1 MPWPSI
7 VAGSVNLESL
17 LNLPP
22 SVRRALLIAG
32 DTLAVLIAVWASFA
46 IRLGDWWPAMLQGVI
61 WLFPLAV
68 GILIPTFA
76 VVGLYR
82 PILRYADESL
92 LYTIVLGASAGVLLM
107 MAVWVF
113 LQEGLV
119 PRSSW
124 VICWLVLVALVG
136 GGRLLLR
143 RSLRRRFRSS
153 VPRTPVI
160 IYGAGEAGAQL
171 VNALRSSAEFEPV
184 VFVDDNSRLWGSLVR
199 GVKVQAPAKLPR
211 LIAHHSAKLIL
222 LALPSTPHRRRRDIL
237 ESLAGLPARVMDLP
251 TLAELTSG
259 ARRIDEFREI
269 DVADF
274 LGRDPVQPNG
284 TLLRARVSG
293 KTVMVT
299 GAGGSIGG
307 ELCRQI
313 LPLRPHRL
321 VLFERSEYAL
331 YAIEQE
337 LRAMLANMGQPP
349 VELIPLLGSV
359 VHRRRLQVAMERF
372 GVRTVYHA
380 AAYKHVPIV
389 EHNPIEGVQNNVFGT
404 WRAAEAAIAAG
415 VETFVLVSTDKAVRP
430 TNVMGATKRLAE
442 LILQGLAGEGVP
454 TRLCMVRFG
463 NVLDS
468 SGSVAPLFRAQI
480 RQGGPVTVTHPEMER
495 YFMTIPEAAQLVIQA
510 SALAQGGDVFLL
522 DMGEPVRILDLAQ
535 RMIHLSGR
543 TVRDDEQPDGDIAIQ
558 FTGLRSG
565 EKLREE
571 LLIGADDL
579 PTAHPMIRRAREQF
593 LPWPTVRDYLER
605 LATASRAFDYPAVR
619 SILQEAVAEY
629 QPENGIEDWVW
640 QAGEGGDQSIAPQD
654 QFQHQL
660 AAKIGQHQENKAA
673 QGPADGG
680 AAAPAEAPTAPQ
692 QHSEHAPGDQ
702 REHRLVRHVLDK

>member
-1 MPWPSI
+1 MIP
-7 VAGSVNLESL
+7 EQL

-22 SVRRALLIAG
+22 PIRRALLIIG
-32 DTLAVLIAVWASFA
+32 DTLAVFITVWASFA
-46 IRLGDWWPAMLQGVI
+46 IRLGEIWPDLLQNVI
-61 WLFPLAV
+61 WLFPLAAV
-68 GILIPTFA
+68 ILIPTFA

-92 LYTIVLGASAGVLLM
+92 LYTIILGVSAGVLLM

-113 LQEGLV
+113 LREGIV

-124 VICWLVLVALVG
+124 LICWLVLIALVG

-143 RSLRRRFRSS
+143 RTLRRRFR
-153 VPRTPVI
+153 RTATSRIPVI
-160 IYGAGEAGAQL
+160 VYGAGEAGAQL
-171 VNALRSSAEFEPV
+171 VNALRYSTEFDPT
-184 VFVDDNSRLWGSLVR
+184 VFVDDNPQLWGSVVR
-199 GVKVQAPAKLPR
+199 GLKIRAPSKLPR
-211 LIAHHSAKLIL
+211 LIAKHHAKMIL

-237 ESLAGLPARVMDLP
+237 DTLAGLPVRVMDLP

-269 DVADF
+269 DVADI
-274 LGRDPVQPNG
+274 LGRDSVQPNPD
-284 TLLRARVSG
+284 LLRARVYD
-293 KTVMVT
+293 KAVMIT
-299 GAGGSIGG
+299 GAGGSIGA

-313 LPLRPHRL
+313 LPLRPRRL

-337 LRAMLANMGQPP
+337 LSAMRVNMGQPS

-359 VHRRRLQVAMERF
+359 IHRRRLQIVMERF
-372 GVRTVYHA
+372 AIQTVYHA
-380 AAYKHVPIV
+380 AAYKHVPMV
-389 EHNPIEGVQNNVFGT
+389 ECNPIEGVQNNVFGT
-404 WRAAEAAIAAG
+404 WHAAEAAIAAK
-415 VETFVLVSTDKAVRP
+415 VETFVLISTDKAVRP
-430 TNVMGATKRLAE
+430 TSVMGATKRLAE
-442 LILQGLAGEGVP
+442 LILQGLTERGST

-468 SGSVAPLFRAQI
+468 SGSVAPLFREQI

-522 DMGEPVRILDLAQ
+522 DMGEPVRIIDLAR
-535 RMIHLSGR
+535 RMIRLSGLE
-543 TVRDDEQPDGDIAIQ
+543 VQDEDHPNGDIEIQ

-571 LLIGADDL
+571 LLISADDV
-579 PTAHPMIRRAREQF
+579 PTEHPMIRRAHEQYS
-593 LPWPTVRDYLER
+593 PWPVIQKSLERLSAASHIFDYPTVRVLLRE
-605 LATASRAFDYPAVR
+605 T
-619 SILQEAVAEY
+619 VAEY

-640 QAGEGGDQSIAPQD
+640 RASHLG
-654 QFQHQL
+654 
-660 AAKIGQHQENKAA
+660 
-673 QGPADGG
+673 
-680 AAAPAEAPTAPQ
+680 
-692 QHSEHAPGDQ
+692 HSETTTTN
-702 REHRLVRHVLDK
+702 

>member
-1 MPWPSI
+1 MK
-7 VAGSVNLESL
+7 LESL
-17 LNLPP
+17 FNLPTA
-22 SVRRALLIAG
+22 VRRALLIGG
-32 DTLAVLIAVWASFA
+32 DTLAVLVATWAAFA
-46 IRLGDWWPAMLQGVI
+46 LRLGEVWPDLLRDVA
-61 WLFPLAV
+61 WLFPLSV
-68 GILIPTFA
+68 VVVIPTFA

-92 LYTIVLGASAGVLLM
+92 LYTIVLAASAGILLM
-107 MAVWVF
+107 MAVWVV
-113 LQEGLV
+113 LGEGLWL
-119 PRSSW
+119 RSFW
-124 VICWLVLVALVG
+124 LICWLVLVALVG

-143 RSLRRRFRSS
+143 RFLRRRFR
-153 VPRTPVI
+153 PGAARAAVI

-171 VNALRSSAEFEPV
+171 ANTLRYSTEFEPV
-184 VFVDDNSRLWGSLVR
+184 VFVDDNPHLWGSVVCGLKVR
-199 GVKVQAPAKLPR
+199 APFKLSRLLAKHEAR
-211 LIAHHSAKLIL
+211 LIL

-269 DVADF
+269 DVADI
-274 LGRDPVQPNG
+274 LGRDSVQPNEA
-284 TLLRARVSG
+284 LLRARVRD

-299 GAGGSIGG
+299 GAGGSIGA

-313 LPLRPHRL
+313 LALRPRRL

-337 LRAMLANMGQPP
+337 LDAMRANMDHSHPLAPDSSPAKGEGSI
-349 VELIPLLGSV
+349 ELIPLLGSV
-359 VHRRRLQVAMERF
+359 VHRRRLQAAMEQF
-372 GVRTVYHA
+372 QVEIVYHA

-404 WRAAEAAIAAG
+404 WRAAEAALAAG

-430 TNVMGATKRLAE
+430 TNVMGVTKRLAE
-442 LILQGLAGEGVP
+442 LILQGLAGEGGA

-468 SGSVAPLFRAQI
+468 SGSVVPLFREQI
-480 RQGGPVTVTHPEMER
+480 HKGGPVTVTHPEVER

-522 DMGEPVRILDLAQ
+522 DMGEPVRILDLAR
-535 RMIHLSGR
+535 RMIQLSGLS
-543 TVRDDEQPDGDIAIQ
+543 VRDDDHPDGDIDIE

-571 LLIGADDL
+571 LLIGTDDL
-579 PTAHPMIRRAREQF
+579 PTEHPMIRRAREQS
-593 LPWPTVRDYLER
+593 LPWPAVRDSLER
-605 LATASRAFDYPAVR
+605 LAAASRNFDYPAVR
-619 SILQEAVAEY
+619 AILRETVAEY
-629 QPENGIEDWVW
+629 QPDNGIEDWVW
-640 QAGEGGDQSIAPQD
+640 RAMERKAG
-654 QFQHQL
+654 L
-660 AAKIGQHQENKAA
+660 AQ
-673 QGPADGG
+673 
-680 AAAPAEAPTAPQ
+680 
-692 QHSEHAPGDQ
+692 
-702 REHRLVRHVLDK
+702 

>member
-1 MPWPSI
+1 MQSGTIGEIHYIRAFVIHP
-7 VAGSVNLESL
+7 VKLESF
-17 LNLPP
+17 LNLPTT
-22 SVRRALLIAG
+22 VRRALLIAG
-32 DTLAVLIAVWASFA
+32 DTLAVLVAVWASFA
-46 IRLGDWWPAMLQGVI
+46 IRLGEWWPAMLQDVV

-68 GILIPTFA
+68 VVLIPTFA

-92 LYTIVLGASAGVLLM
+92 LYIIVLGASAGVLLM

-113 LQEGLV
+113 LREGLV

-124 VICWLVLVALVG
+124 LICWLVLMALVG

-143 RSLRRRFRSS
+143 RFLRRRFR
-153 VPRTPVI
+153 PGAARTPAI

-171 VNALRSSAEFEPV
+171 VNALRYSAEFEPV
-184 VFVDDNSRLWGSLVR
+184 AFVDDNSRLWGSVVR
-199 GVKVQAPAKLPR
+199 GLKVQAPAKLPR
-211 LIAHHSAKLIL
+211 LIAHYEAQLIL
-222 LALPSTPHRRRRDIL
+222 LALPSTPHRRRREIL
-237 ESLAGLPARVMDLP
+237 ETLAGLPVRVMDLP

-269 DVADF
+269 DVADI
-274 LGRDPVQPNG
+274 LGRDSVQPNDA
-284 TLLRARVSG
+284 LLRARVSG
-293 KTVMVT
+293 KVVMVT
-299 GAGGSIGG
+299 GAGGSIGA

-313 LPLRPHRL
+313 LALRPRRL

-331 YAIEQE
+331 YSIEQE
-337 LRAMLANMGQPP
+337 LDAMRANMGQPT

-359 VHRRRLQVAMERF
+359 VHRRRLQLAMECF
-372 GVRTVYHA
+372 QVETVYHA

-389 EHNPIEGVQNNVFGT
+389 ERNPIEGVQNNVFGT
-404 WRAAEAAIAAG
+404 WRAAEAALAAG

-442 LILQGLAGEGVP
+442 LILQGLAREGGA

-468 SGSVAPLFRAQI
+468 SGSVAPLFREQI
-480 RQGGPVTVTHPEMER
+480 RRSGPVTVTHPEVER

-522 DMGEPVRILDLAQ
+522 DMGEPVRILDLAR
-535 RMIHLSGR
+535 RMVLLSGL
-543 TVRDDEQPDGDIAIQ
+543 TVRDEDNPDGDIDIQ

-571 LLIGADDL
+571 LLIGTDDL
-579 PTAHPMIRRAREQF
+579 PTEHPMIRRAREQS
-593 LPWPTVRDYLER
+593 LPWPVVRECLER
-605 LATASRAFDYPAVR
+605 LMAASHHFDYPAVR
-619 SILQEAVAEY
+619 AILREAVVEY
-629 QPENGIEDWVW
+629 QSDNGIEDWVW
-640 QAGEGGDQSIAPQD
+640 RAGGLEQSASP
-654 QFQHQL
+654 
-660 AAKIGQHQENKAA
+660 
-673 QGPADGG
+673 
-680 AAAPAEAPTAPQ
+680 
-692 QHSEHAPGDQ
+692 
-702 REHRLVRHVLDK
+702 RLD

>member
-1 MPWPSI
+1 MQSGTIGEIHCIRAFVIHP
-7 VAGSVNLESL
+7 VKLESF
-17 LNLPP
+17 LNLPTT
-22 SVRRALLIAG
+22 VRRALLIAG
-32 DTLAVLIAVWASFA
+32 DTLAVLVAVWASFA
-46 IRLGDWWPAMLQGVI
+46 IRLGEWWPAMLQDVV

-68 GILIPTFA
+68 VVLIPTFA

-92 LYTIVLGASAGVLLM
+92 LYIIVLGASAGVLLM

-113 LQEGLV
+113 LREGLV

-124 VICWLVLVALVG
+124 LICWLVLMALVG

-143 RSLRRRFRSS
+143 RFLRRRFR
-153 VPRTPVI
+153 PGAARTPAI

-171 VNALRSSAEFEPV
+171 VNALRYSAEFEPV
-184 VFVDDNSRLWGSLVR
+184 AFVDDNSRLWGSVVR
-199 GVKVQAPAKLPR
+199 GLKVQAPAKLPR
-211 LIAHHSAKLIL
+211 LIAHYEAQLIL
-222 LALPSTPHRRRRDIL
+222 LALPSTPHRRRREIL
-237 ESLAGLPARVMDLP
+237 ETLAGLPVRVMDLP

-269 DVADF
+269 DVADI
-274 LGRDPVQPNG
+274 LGRDSVQPNDA
-284 TLLRARVSG
+284 LLRARVSD
-293 KTVMVT
+293 KVVMVT
-299 GAGGSIGG
+299 GAGGSIGA

-313 LPLRPHRL
+313 LALRPRRL

-331 YAIEQE
+331 YSIEQE
-337 LRAMLANMGQPP
+337 LDAMRANMGQPT

-359 VHRRRLQVAMERF
+359 VHRRRLQLAMECF
-372 GVRTVYHA
+372 QVETVYHA

-389 EHNPIEGVQNNVFGT
+389 ERNPIEGVQNNVFGT
-404 WRAAEAAIAAG
+404 WRAAEAALAAG

-442 LILQGLAGEGVP
+442 LILQGLAREGGV

-468 SGSVAPLFRAQI
+468 SGSVAPLFREQI
-480 RQGGPVTVTHPEMER
+480 RRSGPVTVTHPEVER

-522 DMGEPVRILDLAQ
+522 DMGEPVLILDLAR
-535 RMIHLSGR
+535 RMVLLSGL
-543 TVRDDEQPDGDIAIQ
+543 TVRDEDHPDGDIDIQ

-571 LLIGADDL
+571 LLIGTDDL
-579 PTAHPMIRRAREQF
+579 PTEHPMIRRAREQS
-593 LPWPTVRDYLER
+593 LPWPVVRECLER
-605 LATASRAFDYPAVR
+605 LTAASHHFDYPGVR
-619 SILQEAVAEY
+619 AILREAVAEY
-629 QPENGIEDWVW
+629 QSDNGIEDWVW
-640 QAGEGGDQSIAPQD
+640 RAGGLEQSTSP
-654 QFQHQL
+654 
-660 AAKIGQHQENKAA
+660 
-673 QGPADGG
+673 P
-680 AAAPAEAPTAPQ
+680 
-692 QHSEHAPGDQ
+692 
-702 REHRLVRHVLDK
+702 LD

>member
-1 MPWPSI
+1 ML
-7 VAGSVNLESL
+7 VA
-17 LNLPP
+17 
-22 SVRRALLIAG
+22 I
-32 DTLAVLIAVWASFA
+32 WASFA
-46 IRLGDWWPAMLQGVI
+46 IRLGEGWPTLLQDVA

-68 GILIPTFA
+68 AILIPTFA

-124 VICWLVLVALVG
+124 LLCWLVLITLIG

-143 RSLRRRFRSS
+143 RWLRRRFR
-153 VPRTPVI
+153 RTAARAPVI

-171 VNALRSSAEFEPV
+171 VNSLRYSAEFEPV
-184 VFVDDNSRLWGSLVR
+184 AFVDDNPRLWGSVVL
-199 GVKVQAPAKLPR
+199 GLKVWAPGKLPR
-211 LIAHHSAKLIL
+211 LVARREARLIL
-222 LALPSTPHRRRRDIL
+222 LALPSTPHRRRREVL
-237 ESLAGLPARVMDLP
+237 ETLAGLPARVMDLP

-269 DVADF
+269 DVADI
-274 LGRDPVQPNG
+274 LGRDSVQPNPE
-284 TLLRARVSG
+284 LLRARVG
-293 KTVMVT
+293 DKVVMVT
-299 GAGGSIGG
+299 GAGGSIGA

-313 LPLRPHRL
+313 LPLRPRRL

-349 VELIPLLGSV
+349 LELIPLLGSV
-359 VHRRRLQVAMERF
+359 AHRRRLQAAMEQF
-372 GVRTVYHA
+372 GVQTVYHA

-415 VETFVLVSTDKAVRP
+415 VEVFVLVSTDKAVRP

-442 LILQGLAGEGVP
+442 LILQGLAEEGAA

-468 SGSVAPLFRAQI
+468 SGSVAPLFREQI
-480 RQGGPVTVTHPEMER
+480 RKGGPVTVTHPEVER

-510 SALAQGGDVFLL
+510 SAIAQGGDVLLL
-522 DMGEPVRILDLAQ
+522 DMGEPVRILDLAR
-535 RMIHLSGR
+535 RMIHLSGL
-543 TVRDDEQPDGDIAIQ
+543 TVRDQEHPDGDVEIQ

-579 PTAHPMIRRAREQF
+579 PTGHPMIRRAREQC
-593 LPWPTVRDYLER
+593 LSWPTLQDGLER
-605 LATASRAFDYPAVR
+605 LMIASRHFDYPAVR
-619 SILQEAVAEY
+619 AILREMVEEY
-629 QPENGIEDWVW
+629 QPDNGIEDWVW
-640 QAGEGGDQSIAPQD
+640 RAAGEP
-654 QFQHQL
+654 
-660 AAKIGQHQENKAA
+660 EN
-673 QGPADGG
+673 Q
-680 AAAPAEAPTAPQ
+680 
-692 QHSEHAPGDQ
+692 
-702 REHRLVRHVLDK
+702 